1 MEHEK
6 QKVSVTVQYV
16 GKNDYVDPDVP
27 GSQELQAIKVHAM
40 KVFELNTG
48 DASRYVL
55 QFNGADVSDK
65 TKVGQLGT
73 VVVLKLV
80 LAEEVAKG

>member
-27 GSQELQAIKVHAM
+27 GSQDLQAIKVHAM
-40 KVFELNTG
+40 KVFELNPG

-65 TKVGQLGT
+65 TKIGQLGT